1 HLWPGLAR
9 ADQDPGGHDRARVH
23 RGCRAHP
30 RAGHQRR
37 SVDNPCIRLRH
48 RSGRARGRH
57 GCAVSRSHRRHG
69 QQLRHHPLRGGRHRW
84 PRLDPRRGRRRLPG
98 GPRRGLRPGLRADL
112 RAGCHLPV
120 DGGGRPLPAR
130 WTLRKGRDRMTQ
142 PLKTSDT
149 SDTPETSGGPKDPAV
164 PGTSGG
170 PAGPGSRAA
179 LFAGRRRS
187 SMRWIMLAVGLV
199 TALALPW
206 FVYPPV
212 AMDIAAWA
220 LFAISVD
227 LLLGYTGLLSF
238 GHAAFW
244 GSSAYATGLIA
255 THWGLPFPV
264 AILGGMLFAMAIA
277 VPIGYLS
284 VRRTGI
290 YFAMVTLAF
299 AQMIYFIANQ
309 LSDLTG
315 GENGLQGIPKS
326 FFGIESVETDSFYFY
341 YAAIGLIL
349 LGIWAAW
356 RVVHSPF
363 GRVLVAIRDNP
374 ARARALGYD
383 VDRYKVIVFV
393 LSAGLAGLAGGVF
406 AISHGFASLQELD
419 WTTSGK
425 VVLITVLGG
434 IGTLWGPVLGAAVV
448 TMLEDW
454 LASSGFEGT
463 GIILGSIFVVIVLL
477 FRHGIWGTARDLLQ
491 RLPNR
496 RRDRM
501 H

>member
-1 HLWPGLAR
+1 MTN
-9 ADQDPGGHDRARVH
+9 
-23 RGCRAHP
+23 
-30 RAGHQRR
+30 AGKITSGDSSASKNAPIAAGSTKSETSQ
-37 SVDNPCIRLRH
+37 VDAP
-48 RSGRARGRH
+48 AP
-57 GCAVSRSHRRHG
+57 
-69 QQLRHHPLRGGRHRW
+69 PLQ
-84 PRLDPRRGRRRLPG
+84 
-98 GPRRGLRPGLRADL
+98 
-112 RAGCHLPV
+112 V
-120 DGGGRPLPAR
+120 GRP
-130 WTLRKGRDRMTQ
+130 K
-142 PLKTSDT
+142 
-149 SDTPETSGGPKDPAV
+149 
-164 PGTSGG
+164 
-170 PAGPGSRAA
+170 A
-179 LFAGRRRS
+179 L
-187 SMRWIMLAVGLV
+187 RWIMLAIGLGV
-199 TALALPW
+199 ALALPW

-244 GSSAYATGLIA
+244 GSSAYVTGLVAI
-255 THWGLPFPV
+255 HWGVPFPV
-264 AILGGMLFAMAIA
+264 AILGGMIFAMAIA

-299 AQMIYFIANQ
+299 AQMLYFIANQ
-309 LSDLTG
+309 LSGLTG

-356 RVVHSPF
+356 RIVHSPF
-363 GRVLVAIRDNP
+363 GRVMVAIRDNP

-406 AISHGFASLQELD
+406 AISHGFASLQELN

-425 VVLITVLGG
+425 IVLITVLGG
-434 IGTLWGPVLGAAVV
+434 IGTLWGGPVGAAIVI
-448 TMLEDW
+448 MLEDR

-477 FRHGIWGTARDLLQ
+477 FRHGVWGTARDLLA
-491 RLPNR
+491 RGMAARRDHRR
-496 RRDRM
+496 RRDQG

>member
-1 HLWPGLAR
+1 MTTPNVKNASDAR
-9 ADQDPGGHDRARVH
+9 ESNATAPPPAGSR
-23 RGCRAHP
+23 RG
-30 RAGHQRR
+30 
-37 SVDNPCIRLRH
+37 
-48 RSGRARGRH
+48 
-57 GCAVSRSHRRHG
+57 
-69 QQLRHHPLRGGRHRW
+69 PLRW
-84 PRLDPRRGRRRLPG
+84 L
-98 GPRRGLRPGLRADL
+98 
-112 RAGCHLPV
+112 
-120 DGGGRPLPAR
+120 
-130 WTLRKGRDRMTQ
+130 
-142 PLKTSDT
+142 
-149 SDTPETSGGPKDPAV
+149 
-164 PGTSGG
+164 
-170 PAGPGSRAA
+170 
-179 LFAGRRRS
+179 
-187 SMRWIMLAVGLV
+187 MLVVGLV
-199 TALALPW
+199 AALALPW
-206 FVYPPV
+206 FIYPPV

-244 GSSAYATGLIA
+244 GSSAYVTGLIA
-255 THWGLPFPV
+255 IHWGLPFPV
-264 AILGGMLFAMAIA
+264 AILGGMVFAMVIA

-309 LSDLTG
+309 FSGLTG
-315 GENGLQGIPKS
+315 GENGLQAIPKS
-326 FFGIESVETDSFYFY
+326 FFGMELVETDSFYFY

-356 RVVHSPF
+356 RIVHSPF

-383 VDRYKVIVFV
+383 VDRYKIMVFV

-406 AISHGFASLQELD
+406 AISHGFASLQELN

-434 IGTLWGPVLGAAVV
+434 IGTLWGGPLGAAIVV
-448 TMLEDW
+448 TLEDK

-477 FRHGIWGTARDLLQ
+477 FRHGIWGTARDLLEKGIGG
-491 RLPNR
+491 
-496 RRDRM
+496 RRDRG

>member
-1 HLWPGLAR
+1 
-9 ADQDPGGHDRARVH
+9 
-23 RGCRAHP
+23 
-30 RAGHQRR
+30 
-37 SVDNPCIRLRH
+37 
-48 RSGRARGRH
+48 
-57 GCAVSRSHRRHG
+57 
-69 QQLRHHPLRGGRHRW
+69 
-84 PRLDPRRGRRRLPG
+84 
-98 GPRRGLRPGLRADL
+98 
-112 RAGCHLPV
+112 
-120 DGGGRPLPAR
+120 
-130 WTLRKGRDRMTQ
+130 MTQ
-142 PLKTSDT
+142 PLQTSDT
-149 SDTPETSGGPKDPAV
+149 SGPPDPPAVPEDLSTSDTPGGSETSGGHPP
-164 PGTSGG
+164 
-170 PAGPGSRAA
+170 
-179 LFAGRRRS
+179 LFAGS
-187 SMRWIMLAVGLV
+187 GHSPLRWIMLAVGLV

-206 FVYPPV
+206 FIYPPV
-212 AMDIAAWA
+212 AMAIAAWA

-406 AISHGFASLQELD
+406 AISHGFASLQELN

-434 IGTLWGPVLGAAVV
+434 IGTLWGGVVGAAVV

-477 FRHGIWGTARDLLQ
+477 FRRGIWGTARDLLQ
-491 RLPNR
+491 RLIDRP
-496 RRDRM
+496 RDRGR
-501 H
+501 